1 MGRFLCM
8 EKIKWNTGTAI
19 DITGATALLL
29 FCVWLYN
36 GNKKVAIGLAVCVI
50 LCIVFFL
57 LYALKA
63 DTKLTNESDTSVF
76 TKPEEGE
83 EPNEVKPNE
92 MLYGLDGVKSKGR
105 VYKLVDGTHATVTET
120 GKVKIHSIFGKLV
133 NSIRGGELTSPPDNG
148 WQKLFEK

>member
-29 FCVWLYN
+29 VGVWLYN
-36 GNKKVAIGLAVCVI
+36 GNKRVIIWFAVCLI
-50 LCIVFFL
+50 LCGIFILLNMVFT
-57 LYALKA
+57 

-76 TKPEEGE
+76 AKPEEGE

-92 MLYGLDGVKSKGR
+92 TLYGLDGVKAKGT

-120 GKVKIHSIFGKLV
+120 GEVKIHSLFSKALNAV
-133 NSIRGGELTSPPDNG
+133 SGGELETPPDKG

>member
-1 MGRFLCM
+1 M
-8 EKIKWNTGTAI
+8 KKVIKFNTGYLVDFGGVACVAALFYMQFGREDAKAI
-19 DITGATALLL
+19 RFIAI
-29 FCVWLYN
+29 
-36 GNKKVAIGLAVCVI
+36 AIGVLFLALV
-50 LCIVFFL
+50 LNAFT
-57 LYALKA
+57 
-63 DTKLTNESDTSVF
+63 DTKLTNESGTSVF

-92 MLYGLDGVKSKGR
+92 TLYGLDGVKTKGK

>member
-29 FCVWLYN
+29 FGVWLYN
-36 GNKKVAIGLAVCVI
+36 GNKKVAIGFICFGLLLLVSLA
-50 LCIVFFL
+50 
-57 LYALKA
+57 LYIFKA
-63 DTKLTNESDTSVF
+63 DTKLSNESDTSVF
-76 TKPEEGE
+76 AKPEEGD
-83 EPNEVKPNE
+83 EPNEIKPNE
-92 MLYGLDGVKSKGR
+92 TLYGLDGVKTKGK

-120 GKVKIHSIFGKLV
+120 GKVKIHSLFGKFV
-133 NSIRGGELTSPPDNG
+133 NSIRGGELTAPPDKG

>member
-1 MGRFLCM
+1 M

-29 FCVWLYN
+29 FGVWLYN

-76 TKPEEGE
+76 TKPEEGV

-92 MLYGLDGVKSKGR
+92 TLYSLDGVKSKDR

-120 GKVKIHSIFGKLV
+120 GEVKIHSLFGKFV
-133 NSIRGGELTSPPDNG
+133 NSIRGGELTAPPDKG

>member
-1 MGRFLCM
+1 M

-29 FCVWLYN
+29 LGVWLYN
-36 GNKKVAIGLAVCVI
+36 GNKKAIMWFAICAILCVI
-50 LCIVFFL
+50 TLL

-76 TKPEEGE
+76 AKPEEGD

-92 MLYGLDGVKSKGR
+92 TLYGLDGVKTKGK

-120 GKVKIHSIFGKLV
+120 GEVKIHSLFSKALNAV
-133 NSIRGGELTSPPDNG
+133 SGGELETPPDKG

>member
-1 MGRFLCM
+1 MWF
-8 EKIKWNTGTAI
+8 AI
-19 DITGATALLL
+19 
-29 FCVWLYN
+29 C
-36 GNKKVAIGLAVCVI
+36 AILCVI
-50 LCIVFFL
+50 TLL

-76 TKPEEGE
+76 AKPEEGD

-92 MLYGLDGVKSKGR
+92 TLYGLDGVKTKGK

-120 GKVKIHSIFGKLV
+120 GKVKIHYLFGKFV
-133 NSIRGGELTSPPDNG
+133 NSIRGGELTAPPDKG